1 MMDWFPIVFIAFKV
15 LVLGTGMFFAI
26 KWHHDQGTSSNP
38 TDIIKVTLE
47 CACYILVVVI
57 VLVVIVVVVMLALMA
72 ATAYAAHG
80 SFSSG

>member
-57 VLVVIVVVVMLALMA
+57 VLALIYGLLDYLDFFPA
-72 ATAYAAHG
+72 G
-80 SFSSG
+80 LNFN